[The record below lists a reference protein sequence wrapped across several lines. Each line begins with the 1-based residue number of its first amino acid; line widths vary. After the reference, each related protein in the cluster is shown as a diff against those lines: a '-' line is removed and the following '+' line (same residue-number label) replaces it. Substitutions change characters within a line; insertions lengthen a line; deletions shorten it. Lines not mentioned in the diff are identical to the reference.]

1 MRATDKTGNRHEQ
14 DQSRHSHGPLWKVGM
29 SRPFADLRV
38 LDFTTT
44 IAGPYCAR
52 LFADAGADVIKI
64 EAPEGELTRH
74 RPPLRHGAST
84 SYGQLN
90 AGKRSLVL
98 NLKEPGAVEIIHRLV
113 ATADVVVE
121 NFRPGVMARF
131 GLDYPAL
138 SAINPRLIYCAISG
152 YGQTGPSSELA
163 AYAPAIHAAS
173 GYDLAHLVYQEG
185 RERPDN
191 CGIYTAD
198 ILSGTYAYGAIA
210 TALVQRHTTCLG
222 QMIDVSMLES
232 MLNLTTT
239 EVQLAQFPQPPA
251 GKPLFG
257 PVATRNGYIM
267 PAIASE
273 RTFQNLAKAAGREDW
288 ITDPRFAEYPVR
300 RGNWGALIDELELWS
315 RTLTTAE
322 CEAAMNRH
330 GVPCSAYRSV
340 SEALADPQLAHRDAL
355 AEVFDAGG
363 SFRVVNAPYRMS
375 AGLTKV
381 REFSADLGQHSRE
394 VLHDAGYSDAAI
406 DEFIARGAVST
417 A

>member
-1 MRATDKTGNRHEQ
+1 MT
-14 DQSRHSHGPLWKVGM
+14 
-29 SRPFADLRV
+29 RPFADLRV

-52 LFADAGADVIKI
+52 LLADAGAEVIKI
-64 EAPEGELTRH
+64 ESPEGELTRH
-74 RPPLRHGAST
+74 RPPLREGAST

-90 AGKRSLVL
+90 AGTRSLVL
-98 NLKEPGAVEIIHRLV
+98 NLKEPGAVEIIRRLV
-113 ATADVVVE
+113 ANADVLVE

-131 GLDYPAL
+131 GLGYPAL
-138 SAINPRLIYCAISG
+138 AALNPRLIYCAISG

-198 ILSGTYAYGAIA
+198 ILSGTFAYGAIA
-210 TALVQRHTTCLG
+210 TALVQRHATGQG
-222 QMIDVSMLES
+222 QMIDVSMLEA

-239 EVQLAQFPQPPA
+239 EVQVAQFPQPPS
-251 GKPLFG
+251 GKPLFS
-257 PVATRNGYIM
+257 PVATANGYIM

-288 ITDPRFAEYPVR
+288 VTDPRFAEYPTR
-300 RGNWGALIDELELWS
+300 RVNWGVLIEELEQWS
-315 RTLTTAE
+315 RTLSTAE

-340 SEALADPQLAHRDAL
+340 AEALADPQLAHRDAL

-381 REFSADLGQHSRE
+381 REFSADLGQHTRE
-394 VLHDAGYSDAAI
+394 VLHDAGYSDA
-406 DEFIARGAVST
+406 EIAALIAAGAAV
-417 A
+417 AA

>member
-1 MRATDKTGNRHEQ
+1 MT
-14 DQSRHSHGPLWKVGM
+14 
-29 SRPFADLRV
+29 RPFADLRV

-52 LFADAGADVIKI
+52 LLADAGADVIKI
-64 EAPEGELTRH
+64 ESPEGELTRH
-74 RPPLRHGAST
+74 RPPLRDGAST

-98 NLKEPGAVEIIHRLV
+98 NLKEPGAVEIIRRLV
-113 ATADVVVE
+113 ADADVLVE

-131 GLDYPAL
+131 GLGYPAL
-138 SAINPRLIYCAISG
+138 AALNPRLIYCAISG

-173 GYDLAHLVYQEG
+173 GYDMAHLVYQEG
-185 RERPDN
+185 RERPDK

-198 ILSGTYAYGAIA
+198 ILSGTFAYGAIA
-210 TALVQRHTTCLG
+210 TALVQRHATGQG
-222 QMIDVSMLES
+222 QMIDVSMLEA

-239 EVQLAQFPQPPA
+239 EVQVAQFPQPPS
-251 GKPLFG
+251 GKPLFS
-257 PVATRNGYIM
+257 PVATANGYIM

-288 ITDPRFAEYPVR
+288 ITDPRFAEYPTR
-300 RGNWGALIDELELWS
+300 RGNWGVLIEELEQWS
-315 RTLTTAE
+315 RTLSTAE
-322 CEAAMNRH
+322 CEAALNRH

-340 SEALADPQLAHRDAL
+340 AEALADPQLEHRDAL

-381 REFSADLGQHSRE
+381 REFSADLGQHTRE
-394 VLHDAGYSDAAI
+394 VLHDAGYSDA
-406 DEFIARGAVST
+406 EIAALIAAGAAV
-417 A
+417 AA

>member
-1 MRATDKTGNRHEQ
+1 MT
-14 DQSRHSHGPLWKVGM
+14 
-29 SRPFADLRV
+29 RPFADLRV

-52 LFADAGADVIKI
+52 LLADAGADVVKI
-64 EAPEGELTRH
+64 ESPEGELTRH
-74 RPPLRHGAST
+74 RPPLREGAST

-98 NLKEPGAVEIIHRLV
+98 NLKEPGAVEIIRRLV
-113 ATADVVVE
+113 ANADVLVE

-131 GLDYPAL
+131 GLGYPSLAAL
-138 SAINPRLIYCAISG
+138 NPRLIYCAISG

-163 AYAPAIHAAS
+163 AYAPAIHASS
-173 GYDLAHLVYQEG
+173 GYDMAHLVYQEG

-198 ILSGTYAYGAIA
+198 ILSGTFAYGAIA
-210 TALVQRHTTCLG
+210 TALVQRHATGQG
-222 QMIDVSMLES
+222 QMIDVSMLEA

-239 EVQLAQFPQPPA
+239 EVQVAQFPQPPS
-251 GKPLFG
+251 GKPLFS
-257 PVATRNGYIM
+257 PVATANGYIM

-288 ITDPRFAEYPVR
+288 ITDPRFAEYPTR
-300 RGNWGALIDELELWS
+300 RGNWGVLIEELEQWS
-315 RTLTTAE
+315 RTLSTAE
-322 CEAAMNRH
+322 CEAALNRH

-340 SEALADPQLAHRDAL
+340 AEALADPQLAHRDAL

-381 REFSADLGQHSRE
+381 REFSADLGQHTRE
-394 VLHDAGYSDAAI
+394 VLHDAGYSDA
-406 DEFIARGAVST
+406 EIAALIAAGAAV
-417 A
+417 AA

>member
-1 MRATDKTGNRHEQ
+1 MT
-14 DQSRHSHGPLWKVGM
+14 
-29 SRPFADLRV
+29 RPFADLRV

-52 LFADAGADVIKI
+52 LLADAGADVIKI
-64 EAPEGELTRH
+64 ESPEGELTRH
-74 RPPLRHGAST
+74 RPPLRDGAST

-98 NLKEPGAVEIIHRLV
+98 NLKEPGAVEIIRRLV
-113 ATADVVVE
+113 ADADVLVE

-131 GLDYPAL
+131 GLGYPAL
-138 SAINPRLIYCAISG
+138 AALNPRLIYCAISG

-173 GYDLAHLVYQEG
+173 GYDMAHLVYQEG

-198 ILSGTYAYGAIA
+198 ILSGTFAYGAIA
-210 TALVQRHTTCLG
+210 TALVQRHATGQG
-222 QMIDVSMLES
+222 QMIDVSMLEA

-239 EVQLAQFPQPPA
+239 EVQVAQFPQPPS
-251 GKPLFG
+251 GKPLFS
-257 PVATRNGYIM
+257 PVATANGYIM

-288 ITDPRFAEYPVR
+288 ITDPRFAEYPTR
-300 RGNWGALIDELELWS
+300 RGNWGVLIEELEQWS
-315 RTLTTAE
+315 RTLSTAE
-322 CEAAMNRH
+322 CEAALNRH

-340 SEALADPQLAHRDAL
+340 AEALADPQLEHRDAL

-381 REFSADLGQHSRE
+381 REFSADLGQHTRE
-394 VLHDAGYSDAAI
+394 VLHDAGYSDA
-406 DEFIARGAVST
+406 EIAALIAAGAAV
-417 A
+417 AA

>member
-1 MRATDKTGNRHEQ
+1 MT
-14 DQSRHSHGPLWKVGM
+14 
-29 SRPFADLRV
+29 RPFADLRV
-38 LDFTTT
+38 LDLTTT

-52 LFADAGADVIKI
+52 LLADAGADVIKI

-74 RPPLRHGAST
+74 RPPLRNGAST

-98 NLKEPGAVEIIHRLV
+98 NLKQPEAVAIMRRLV
-113 ATADVVVE
+113 AETDVLVE

-131 GLDYPAL
+131 GLDYATL
-138 SAINPRLIYCAISG
+138 AGINPKLIYCAISG

-173 GYDLAHLVYQEG
+173 GYDMAHLIYQEG
-185 RERPDN
+185 RQRPDN

-198 ILSGTYAYGAIA
+198 ILSGAFAYAAIA
-210 TALVQRHTTCLG
+210 TALVQRHTTGSG

-239 EVQLAQFPQPPA
+239 EVQLAQFPQPPS

-257 PVATRNGYIM
+257 PVATKNGYIM

-273 RTFQNLAKAAGREDW
+273 RTFQNLAKAAGRQDW
-288 ITDPRFAEYPVR
+288 VTDPRFAQYPIR
-300 RGNWGALIDELELWS
+300 RVNWGALIEELELWS

-322 CEAAMNRH
+322 CEAALHRH

-340 SEALADPQLAHRDAL
+340 AEALADPQLAHREAL
-355 AEVFDAGG
+355 TEVVDAGG
-363 SFRVVNAPYRMS
+363 SFRVVNAPYRLS
-375 AGLTKV
+375 GGVTRV
-381 REFSADLGQHSRE
+381 REFSAELGQHTRE
-394 VLHDAGYSDAAI
+394 VLRAAGYGDAEI
-406 DEFIARGAVST
+406 DGFAACGAVND

>member
-1 MRATDKTGNRHEQ
+1 MT
-14 DQSRHSHGPLWKVGM
+14 
-29 SRPFADLRV
+29 RPFADLRV

-52 LFADAGADVIKI
+52 LLADAGADVIKI
-64 EAPEGELTRH
+64 ESPEGELTRH
-74 RPPLRHGAST
+74 RPPFRDGAST

-98 NLKEPGAVEIIHRLV
+98 NLKEPGAVEIIRRLV
-113 ATADVVVE
+113 ADADVLVE

-131 GLDYPAL
+131 GLGYPAL
-138 SAINPRLIYCAISG
+138 AALNPRLIYCAISG

-173 GYDLAHLVYQEG
+173 GYDMAHLVYQEG

-198 ILSGTYAYGAIA
+198 ILSGTFAYGAIA
-210 TALVQRHTTCLG
+210 TALVQRHATGQG
-222 QMIDVSMLES
+222 QMIDVSMLEA

-239 EVQLAQFPQPPA
+239 EVQVAQFPQPPS
-251 GKPLFG
+251 GKPLFS
-257 PVATRNGYIM
+257 PVATANGYIM

-288 ITDPRFAEYPVR
+288 ITDPRFAEYPTR
-300 RGNWGALIDELELWS
+300 RGNWGVLIEELEQWS

-322 CEAAMNRH
+322 CEAALNRH

-340 SEALADPQLAHRDAL
+340 AEALADPQLAHRDAL

-381 REFSADLGQHSRE
+381 REFSADLGQHTRE
-394 VLHDAGYSDAAI
+394 VLHDAGYSDA
-406 DEFIARGAVST
+406 EIAALIAAGAAV
-417 A
+417 AA

>member
-1 MRATDKTGNRHEQ
+1 MT
-14 DQSRHSHGPLWKVGM
+14 
-29 SRPFADLRV
+29 RPFADLRV
-38 LDFTTT
+38 LDLTTT

-52 LFADAGADVIKI
+52 LLADAGASVIKI
-64 EAPEGELTRH
+64 ESPDGELTRH
-74 RPPLRHGAST
+74 RPPLRNGAST
-84 SYGQLN
+84 SFGQLN

-98 NLKEPGAVEIIHRLV
+98 NLKDPAAVAIVRRLV
-113 ATADVVVE
+113 AETDVLVE

-138 SAINPRLIYCAISG
+138 AAINPRLIYCAISG

-173 GYDLAHLVYQEG
+173 GYDMAHLVYQEG

-210 TALVQRHTTCLG
+210 TALVQRHATGHG
-222 QMIDVSMLES
+222 QMIDVSMLEA

-239 EVQLAQFPQPPA
+239 EVQVAQFPQPPS

-257 PVATRNGYIM
+257 PVATANGYIM

-300 RGNWGALIDELELWS
+300 RSNWGVLIEELEQWS
-315 RTLTTAE
+315 RTLSTAE
-322 CEAAMNRH
+322 CEAALHKH

-340 SEALADPQLAHRDAL
+340 AEALADPQLAHRDAL

-363 SFRVVNAPYRMS
+363 SFRVVNAPYRLS
-375 AGLTKV
+375 AGLIKV
-381 REFSADLGQHSRE
+381 REFSADLGQHTRE
-394 VLHDAGYSDAAI
+394 VLHDAGYGDA
-406 DEFIARGAVST
+406 EIAALIASGAAV
-417 A
+417 AA

>member
-1 MRATDKTGNRHEQ
+1 MT
-14 DQSRHSHGPLWKVGM
+14 
-29 SRPFADLRV
+29 RPFADLRV

-52 LFADAGADVIKI
+52 LLADAGADVVKI
-64 EAPEGELTRH
+64 ESPEGELTRH
-74 RPPLRHGAST
+74 RPPLREGAST

-98 NLKEPGAVEIIHRLV
+98 NLKEPGAVEIIRRLV
-113 ATADVVVE
+113 ANADVLVE

-131 GLDYPAL
+131 GLGYPSLAAL
-138 SAINPRLIYCAISG
+138 NPRLIYCAISG

-163 AYAPAIHAAS
+163 AYAPAIHASS
-173 GYDLAHLVYQEG
+173 GYDMAHLVYQEG

-198 ILSGTYAYGAIA
+198 ILSGTFAYGAIA
-210 TALVQRHTTCLG
+210 TALVQRHAAGQG
-222 QMIDVSMLES
+222 QMIDVSMLEA

-257 PVATRNGYIM
+257 PVATKNGYIM

-288 ITDPRFAEYPVR
+288 ITDPRFAEYPTR
-300 RGNWGALIDELELWS
+300 RGNWGVLIEELEQWS
-315 RTLTTAE
+315 RTLSTAE
-322 CEAAMNRH
+322 CEAALNRH

-340 SEALADPQLAHRDAL
+340 AEALADPQLAHRDAL

-381 REFSADLGQHSRE
+381 REFSADLGQHTRE
-394 VLHDAGYSDAAI
+394 VLHDAGYSDA
-406 DEFIARGAVST
+406 EIAALIAAGAAV
-417 A
+417 AA

>member
-1 MRATDKTGNRHEQ
+1 MPNSIRLASRPRQPQHGKNRHT
-14 DQSRHSHGPLWKVGM
+14 DGKSKMTRPL
-29 SRPFADLRV
+29 ADLRV

-52 LFADAGADVIKI
+52 LLADAGADVIKI

-74 RPPLRHGAST
+74 RPPMRNGAST
-84 SYGQLN
+84 SFGQLN

-98 NLKEPGAVEIIHRLV
+98 NLKQPEAVAIVRRLM
-113 ATADVVVE
+113 ADTDVLVE

-131 GLDYPAL
+131 GLGYAAL
-138 SAINPRLIYCAISG
+138 AEINPRLIYCAISG

-173 GYDLAHLVYQEG
+173 GHDMAHLSYQEG

-198 ILSGTYAYGAIA
+198 ILTGAFAYGAIA
-210 TALVQRHTTCLG
+210 TALVQRHATGLG
-222 QMIDVSMLES
+222 QMVDVSMLEA

-251 GKPLFG
+251 GKPLFS
-257 PVATRNGYIM
+257 PVATANGYIM

-288 ITDPRFAEYPVR
+288 VTDSRFSEYPVR
-300 RGNWGALIDELELWS
+300 RAHWGELIKELETWS
-315 RTLTTAE
+315 RKLTTAE
-322 CEAAMNRH
+322 CEAALNRH

-340 SEALADPQLAHRDAL
+340 AEALADPQLAHREAL

-363 SFRVVNAPYRMS
+363 SFRVMNAPYRMS
-375 AGLTKV
+375 AAMTSV
-381 REFSADLGQHSRE
+381 RDFSAELGQHTRE
-394 VLHDAGYSDAAI
+394 VL
-406 DEFIARGAVST
+406 RGAGFGDAEIDALAAAGAVNS

>member
-1 MRATDKTGNRHEQ
+1 MT
-14 DQSRHSHGPLWKVGM
+14 
-29 SRPFADLRV
+29 RPFADLRV

-52 LFADAGADVIKI
+52 LLADAGADVVKI
-64 EAPEGELTRH
+64 ESPEGELTRH
-74 RPPLRHGAST
+74 RPPLREGAST

-98 NLKEPGAVEIIHRLV
+98 NLKEPGAVEIIRRLV
-113 ATADVVVE
+113 ANADVLVE

-131 GLDYPAL
+131 GLGYPSLAAL
-138 SAINPRLIYCAISG
+138 NPRLIYCAISG

-173 GYDLAHLVYQEG
+173 GYDMAHLVYQEG

-198 ILSGTYAYGAIA
+198 ILSGTFAYGAIA
-210 TALVQRHTTCLG
+210 TALVQRHATGQG
-222 QMIDVSMLES
+222 QMIDVSMLEA

-239 EVQLAQFPQPPA
+239 EVQVAQFPQPPS
-251 GKPLFG
+251 GKPLFS
-257 PVATRNGYIM
+257 PVATANGYIM

-288 ITDPRFAEYPVR
+288 ITDPRFAEYPTR
-300 RGNWGALIDELELWS
+300 RGNWGVLIEELEQWS
-315 RTLTTAE
+315 RTLSTAE
-322 CEAAMNRH
+322 CEAALNRH

-340 SEALADPQLAHRDAL
+340 AEALADPQLAHRDAL

-381 REFSADLGQHSRE
+381 REFSADLGQHTRE
-394 VLHDAGYSDAAI
+394 VLHDAGYSDA
-406 DEFIARGAVST
+406 EIAALIAAGAAV
-417 A
+417 AA

>member
-1 MRATDKTGNRHEQ
+1 MT
-14 DQSRHSHGPLWKVGM
+14 
-29 SRPFADLRV
+29 RPFADLRV

-52 LFADAGADVIKI
+52 LLADAGADVVKI
-64 EAPEGELTRH
+64 ESPEGELTRH
-74 RPPLRHGAST
+74 RPPLREGAST

-98 NLKEPGAVEIIHRLV
+98 NLKEPGAVEIIRRLV
-113 ATADVVVE
+113 ANADVLVE

-131 GLDYPAL
+131 GLGYPSLAAL
-138 SAINPRLIYCAISG
+138 NPRLIYCAISG

-163 AYAPAIHAAS
+163 AYAPAIHASS
-173 GYDLAHLVYQEG
+173 GYDMAHLVYQEG

-198 ILSGTYAYGAIA
+198 ILSGTFAYGAIA
-210 TALVQRHTTCLG
+210 TALVQRHAAGQG
-222 QMIDVSMLES
+222 QMIDVSMLEA

-239 EVQLAQFPQPPA
+239 EVQVAQFPQPPS
-251 GKPLFG
+251 GKPLFS
-257 PVATRNGYIM
+257 PVATANGYIM

-288 ITDPRFAEYPVR
+288 ITDPRFAEYPTR
-300 RGNWGALIDELELWS
+300 RGNWGVLIEELEQWS
-315 RTLTTAE
+315 RTLSTAE
-322 CEAAMNRH
+322 CEAALNRH

-340 SEALADPQLAHRDAL
+340 AEALADPQLAHRDAL

-381 REFSADLGQHSRE
+381 REFSADLGQHTRE
-394 VLHDAGYSDAAI
+394 VLHDAGYSDA
-406 DEFIARGAVST
+406 EIAALIAAGAAV
-417 A
+417 AA

>member
-1 MRATDKTGNRHEQ
+1 MT
-14 DQSRHSHGPLWKVGM
+14 
-29 SRPFADLRV
+29 RPFAELRV

-52 LFADAGADVIKI
+52 LLADAGADVIKI
-64 EAPEGELTRH
+64 ESPEGELTRH
-74 RPPLRHGAST
+74 RPPLRDGAST

-98 NLKEPGAVEIIHRLV
+98 NLKEPGAVEIVRRLV
-113 ATADVVVE
+113 AQADILVE

-138 SAINPRLIYCAISG
+138 AEINPRLIYCAISG

-163 AYAPAIHAAS
+163 AYAPAIHASS

-198 ILSGTYAYGAIA
+198 ILSGTYAYAAIA
-210 TALVQRHTTCLG
+210 TALVQRHATGHG
-222 QMIDVSMLES
+222 QMIDVSMLEA
-232 MLNLTTT
+232 MLNLTVT
-239 EVQLAQFPQPPA
+239 EVQLAQFPQPPS
-251 GKPLFG
+251 GKPLFS
-257 PVATRNGYIM
+257 PVATANGYIM

-288 ITDPRFAEYPVR
+288 ITDPRFAEYPTR
-300 RGNWGALIDELELWS
+300 RENWGALIEELEQWS
-315 RTLTTAE
+315 RTLSTLE

-340 SEALADPQLAHRDAL
+340 AEALTDPQLAHRDAL

-381 REFSADLGQHSRE
+381 REFSADLGQHTRE
-394 VLHDAGYSDAAI
+394 VLHDAGYSDA
-406 DEFIARGAVST
+406 EIAALIASGA
-417 A
+417 AAAA

>member
-1 MRATDKTGNRHEQ
+1 MT
-14 DQSRHSHGPLWKVGM
+14 
-29 SRPFADLRV
+29 RPFADLRV

-52 LFADAGADVIKI
+52 LLADAGADVVKI
-64 EAPEGELTRH
+64 ESPEGELTRH
-74 RPPLRHGAST
+74 RPPLREGAST

-98 NLKEPGAVEIIHRLV
+98 NLKEPGAVEIIRRLV
-113 ATADVVVE
+113 ANADVLVE

-131 GLDYPAL
+131 GLGYPSLAAL
-138 SAINPRLIYCAISG
+138 NPRLIYCAISG

-173 GYDLAHLVYQEG
+173 GYDMAHLVYQEG

-198 ILSGTYAYGAIA
+198 ILSGTFAYGAIA
-210 TALVQRHTTCLG
+210 TALVQRHAAGQG
-222 QMIDVSMLES
+222 QMIDVSMLEA

-239 EVQLAQFPQPPA
+239 EVQVAQFPQPPS
-251 GKPLFG
+251 GKPLFS
-257 PVATRNGYIM
+257 PVATANGYIM

-288 ITDPRFAEYPVR
+288 ITDPRFAEYPTR
-300 RGNWGALIDELELWS
+300 RGNWGVLIEELEQWS
-315 RTLTTAE
+315 RTLSTAE
-322 CEAAMNRH
+322 CEAALNRH

-340 SEALADPQLAHRDAL
+340 AEALADPQLAHRDAL

-381 REFSADLGQHSRE
+381 REFSADLGQHTRE
-394 VLHDAGYSDAAI
+394 VLHDAGYSDA
-406 DEFIARGAVST
+406 EIAALIAAGAAV
-417 A
+417 AA

>member
-1 MRATDKTGNRHEQ
+1 MT
-14 DQSRHSHGPLWKVGM
+14 
-29 SRPFADLRV
+29 RPFADLRV

-52 LFADAGADVIKI
+52 LLADAGADVIKI
-64 EAPEGELTRH
+64 ESPEGELTRH
-74 RPPLRHGAST
+74 RPPLREGAST

-98 NLKEPGAVEIIHRLV
+98 NLKEPGAVEIIRRLV
-113 ATADVVVE
+113 ANADVLVE

-131 GLDYPAL
+131 GLGYPAL
-138 SAINPRLIYCAISG
+138 AALNPRLIYCAISG

-198 ILSGTYAYGAIA
+198 ILSGTFAYGAIA
-210 TALVQRHTTCLG
+210 TALVQRHATGQG
-222 QMIDVSMLES
+222 QMIDVSMLEA

-239 EVQLAQFPQPPA
+239 EVQVAQFPQPPS
-251 GKPLFG
+251 GKPLFS
-257 PVATRNGYIM
+257 PVATANGYIM

-288 ITDPRFAEYPVR
+288 VTDPRFAEYPTR
-300 RGNWGALIDELELWS
+300 RVNWGVLIEELEQWS
-315 RTLTTAE
+315 RTLSTAE

-340 SEALADPQLAHRDAL
+340 AEALADPQLAHRDAL

-381 REFSADLGQHSRE
+381 REFSADLGQHTRE
-394 VLHDAGYSDAAI
+394 VLHDAGYSDA
-406 DEFIARGAVST
+406 EIAALIAAGAAV
-417 A
+417 AA

>member
-1 MRATDKTGNRHEQ
+1 MT
-14 DQSRHSHGPLWKVGM
+14 
-29 SRPFADLRV
+29 RPFADLRV
-38 LDFTTT
+38 LDLTTT

-52 LFADAGADVIKI
+52 LLADAGASVIKI
-64 EAPEGELTRH
+64 ESPDGELTRH
-74 RPPLRHGAST
+74 RPPLRNGAST
-84 SYGQLN
+84 SFGQLN

-98 NLKEPGAVEIIHRLV
+98 NLKDPAAVAIVRRLV
-113 ATADVVVE
+113 AETDVLVE

-138 SAINPRLIYCAISG
+138 AAINPRLIYCAISG

-173 GYDLAHLVYQEG
+173 GYDMAHLVYQEG

-210 TALVQRHTTCLG
+210 TALVQRHATGHG
-222 QMIDVSMLES
+222 QMIDVSMLEA

-239 EVQLAQFPQPPA
+239 EVQVAQFPQPPS

-257 PVATRNGYIM
+257 PVATANGYIM

-300 RGNWGALIDELELWS
+300 RGNWGVLIEELEQWS
-315 RTLTTAE
+315 RTLSTAD
-322 CEAAMNRH
+322 CEAALH
-330 GVPCSAYRSV
+330 KLGVPCSAYRSV
-340 SEALADPQLAHRDAL
+340 AEALADPQLAHRDAL

-363 SFRVVNAPYRMS
+363 SFRVVNAPYRLS

-381 REFSADLGQHSRE
+381 REFSADLGQHTRE
-394 VLHDAGYSDAAI
+394 VLHDAGYSDA
-406 DEFIARGAVST
+406 EIATLIASGAAV
-417 A
+417 AA

>member
-1 MRATDKTGNRHEQ
+1 MT
-14 DQSRHSHGPLWKVGM
+14 
-29 SRPFADLRV
+29 RPFAHLRV

-52 LFADAGADVIKI
+52 LLADAGADVIKI
-64 EAPEGELTRH
+64 ESPEGELTRH
-74 RPPLRHGAST
+74 RPPLRDGAST
-84 SYGQLN
+84 AFGQLN

-98 NLKEPGAVEIIHRLV
+98 NLKQPEAVEIVRRLV
-113 ATADVVVE
+113 AETDVLVE

-131 GLDYPAL
+131 GLGYDAL
-138 SAINPRLIYCAISG
+138 AAINPKLIYCAISG

-198 ILSGTYAYGAIA
+198 ILSGAFAYGGIA
-210 TALVQRHTTCLG
+210 TALVQRHATGMG
-222 QMIDVSMLES
+222 QMIDVSMLEA

-251 GKPLFG
+251 GRPLFS
-257 PVATRNGYIM
+257 PVATANGYIM

-288 ITDPRFAEYPVR
+288 ITDPRFAQYPTR
-300 RGNWGALIDELELWS
+300 RANWGELIEELELWS
-315 RTLTTAE
+315 RTLNTAE
-322 CEAAMNRH
+322 CEATLNRH

-340 SEALADPQLAHRDAL
+340 AEALADPQLAHRDAL

-363 SFRVVNAPYRMS
+363 SFRVVNAPYRLS

-381 REFSADLGQHSRE
+381 REFSADLGQHTRE
-394 VLHDAGYSDAAI
+394 VLHDAGYSDAEIEAL
-406 DEFIARGAVST
+406 T
-417 A
+417 AAGTVTAA

>member
-1 MRATDKTGNRHEQ
+1 MT
-14 DQSRHSHGPLWKVGM
+14 
-29 SRPFADLRV
+29 RPFADLRV
-38 LDFTTT
+38 LDLTTT

-52 LFADAGADVIKI
+52 LLADAGASVIKI
-64 EAPEGELTRH
+64 ESPDGELTRH
-74 RPPLRHGAST
+74 RPPLRNGAST
-84 SYGQLN
+84 SFGQLN

-98 NLKEPGAVEIIHRLV
+98 NLKEPAAVAIVRRLV
-113 ATADVVVE
+113 AETDVLVE

-138 SAINPRLIYCAISG
+138 AAINPRLIYCAISG

-173 GYDLAHLVYQEG
+173 GYDMAHLVYQEG

-210 TALVQRHTTCLG
+210 TALVQRHATGHG
-222 QMIDVSMLES
+222 QMIDVSMLEA

-239 EVQLAQFPQPPA
+239 EVQVAQFPQPPS

-257 PVATRNGYIM
+257 PVATANGYIM

-300 RGNWGALIDELELWS
+300 RENWGVLIEELEQWS
-315 RTLTTAE
+315 RTLSTAD
-322 CEAAMNRH
+322 CETALHKH

-340 SEALADPQLAHRDAL
+340 AEALADPQLAHRDAL

-363 SFRVVNAPYRMS
+363 SFRVVNAPYRLS
-375 AGLTKV
+375 AGLIKV
-381 REFSADLGQHSRE
+381 REFSADLGQHTRE
-394 VLHDAGYSDAAI
+394 VLHDAGYSDA
-406 DEFIARGAVST
+406 EIAALIASGAAV
-417 A
+417 AA

>member
-1 MRATDKTGNRHEQ
+1 MT
-14 DQSRHSHGPLWKVGM
+14 
-29 SRPFADLRV
+29 RPFADLRV

-52 LFADAGADVIKI
+52 LLADAGADVIKI
-64 EAPEGELTRH
+64 ESPEGELTRH
-74 RPPLRHGAST
+74 RPPLRDGAST

-98 NLKEPGAVEIIHRLV
+98 NLKEPGAVEIVRRLV
-113 ATADVVVE
+113 AQADVLVE

-131 GLDYPAL
+131 GLDFPAL
-138 SAINPRLIYCAISG
+138 AAINPRLIYCAISG

-163 AYAPAIHAAS
+163 AYAPAIHASS
-173 GYDLAHLVYQEG
+173 GYDMAHLVYQEG

-210 TALVQRHTTCLG
+210 TALVQRHATGLG
-222 QMIDVSMLES
+222 QMIDVSMLEA

-239 EVQLAQFPQPPA
+239 EVQVAQFPQPPS
-251 GKPLFG
+251 GKPLFS
-257 PVATRNGYIM
+257 PVATANGYIM

-288 ITDPRFAEYPVR
+288 ITDPRFAEYPTR
-300 RGNWGALIDELELWS
+300 RVNWGVLIEELEQWS
-315 RTLTTAE
+315 RTISTAE
-322 CEAAMNRH
+322 CEAALNKH

-340 SEALADPQLAHRDAL
+340 AEALTDPQLAHRDAL

-381 REFSADLGQHSRE
+381 REFSADLGQHTRE
-394 VLHDAGYSDAAI
+394 VLHDAGYSDA
-406 DEFIARGAVST
+406 EIAALIASGA
-417 A
+417 AAAD

>member
-1 MRATDKTGNRHEQ
+1 MT
-14 DQSRHSHGPLWKVGM
+14 
-29 SRPFADLRV
+29 RPFADLRV

-52 LFADAGADVIKI
+52 LLADAGADVIKI
-64 EAPEGELTRH
+64 ESPEGELTRH
-74 RPPLRHGAST
+74 RPPLRDGAST

-98 NLKEPGAVEIIHRLV
+98 NLKEPGAVEIIRRLV
-113 ATADVVVE
+113 ADADVLVE

-131 GLDYPAL
+131 GLGYPAL
-138 SAINPRLIYCAISG
+138 AALNPRLIYCAISG

-173 GYDLAHLVYQEG
+173 GYDMAHLVYQEG

-198 ILSGTYAYGAIA
+198 ILSGTFAYGAIA
-210 TALVQRHTTCLG
+210 TALVQRHATGQG
-222 QMIDVSMLES
+222 QMIDVSMLEA

-239 EVQLAQFPQPPA
+239 EVQVAQFPQPPS
-251 GKPLFG
+251 GKPLFS
-257 PVATRNGYIM
+257 PVATANGYIM

-288 ITDPRFAEYPVR
+288 ITDPRFAEYPTR
-300 RGNWGALIDELELWS
+300 RGNWGVLIEELEQWS

-322 CEAAMNRH
+322 CEAALNRH

-340 SEALADPQLAHRDAL
+340 AEALADPQLAHRDAL

-381 REFSADLGQHSRE
+381 REFSADLGQHTRE
-394 VLHDAGYSDAAI
+394 VLHDAGYSDA
-406 DEFIARGAVST
+406 EIAALIAAGAAV
-417 A
+417 AA

>member
-1 MRATDKTGNRHEQ
+1 MT
-14 DQSRHSHGPLWKVGM
+14 
-29 SRPFADLRV
+29 RPFADLRV
-38 LDFTTT
+38 LDLTTT

-52 LFADAGADVIKI
+52 LLADAGASVIKI
-64 EAPEGELTRH
+64 ESPDGELTRH
-74 RPPLRHGAST
+74 RPPLRNGAST

-98 NLKEPGAVEIIHRLV
+98 NLKDPAAVAIVRRLV
-113 ATADVVVE
+113 AETDVLVE

-138 SAINPRLIYCAISG
+138 AAINPRLIYCAISG

-173 GYDLAHLVYQEG
+173 GYDMAHLVYQEG

-210 TALVQRHTTCLG
+210 TALVQRHATGHG
-222 QMIDVSMLES
+222 QMIDVSMLEA

-239 EVQLAQFPQPPA
+239 EVQVAQFPQPPS

-257 PVATRNGYIM
+257 PVATANGYIM

-300 RGNWGALIDELELWS
+300 RGNWGVLIEELEQWS
-315 RTLTTAE
+315 RTLSTAD
-322 CEAAMNRH
+322 CEAALH
-330 GVPCSAYRSV
+330 KLGVPCSAYRSV
-340 SEALADPQLAHRDAL
+340 AEALADPQLAHRDAL

-363 SFRVVNAPYRMS
+363 SFRVVNAPYRLS

-381 REFSADLGQHSRE
+381 REFSADLGQHTRE
-394 VLHDAGYSDAAI
+394 VLHDAGYSDA
-406 DEFIARGAVST
+406 EIAALVASGAAV
-417 A
+417 AA

>member
-1 MRATDKTGNRHEQ
+1 MT
-14 DQSRHSHGPLWKVGM
+14 
-29 SRPFADLRV
+29 RPFADLRV

-52 LFADAGADVIKI
+52 LLADAGADVIKI
-64 EAPEGELTRH
+64 ESPEGELTRH
-74 RPPLRHGAST
+74 RPPLRDGAST

-98 NLKEPGAVEIIHRLV
+98 NLKEPGAVEIIRRLV
-113 ATADVVVE
+113 ASADVLVE

-131 GLDYPAL
+131 GLGYPAL
-138 SAINPRLIYCAISG
+138 AALNPRLIYCAISG

-173 GYDLAHLVYQEG
+173 GYDMAHLVYQEG

-198 ILSGTYAYGAIA
+198 ILSGTFAYGAIA
-210 TALVQRHTTCLG
+210 TALVQRHATGQG
-222 QMIDVSMLES
+222 QMIDVSMLEA

-239 EVQLAQFPQPPA
+239 EVQVAQFPQPPS
-251 GKPLFG
+251 GKPLFS
-257 PVATRNGYIM
+257 PVATANGYIM

-288 ITDPRFAEYPVR
+288 ITDPRFAEYPTR
-300 RGNWGALIDELELWS
+300 RGNWGVLIEELEQWS

-322 CEAAMNRH
+322 CEAALNRH

-340 SEALADPQLAHRDAL
+340 AEALADPQLAHRDAL

-381 REFSADLGQHSRE
+381 REFSADLGQHTRE
-394 VLHDAGYSDAAI
+394 VLHDAGYSDA
-406 DEFIARGAVST
+406 EIAALIAAGAAV
-417 A
+417 AA

>member
-1 MRATDKTGNRHEQ
+1 MT
-14 DQSRHSHGPLWKVGM
+14 
-29 SRPFADLRV
+29 RPFAQLRV

-52 LFADAGADVIKI
+52 LLADAGADVIKI
-64 EAPEGELTRH
+64 ETPEGELTRH
-74 RPPLRHGAST
+74 RPPMRNGAST

-98 NLKEPGAVEIIHRLV
+98 NLKQPEAVEIVRRLV
-113 ATADVVVE
+113 LETDVLVE
-121 NFRPGVMARF
+121 NFRPGVMSRF
-131 GLDYPAL
+131 GLDYAAL
-138 SAINPRLIYCAISG
+138 AAINPRLIYCAISG

-173 GYDLAHLVYQEG
+173 GYDLAHLIYQEG

-198 ILSGTYAYGAIA
+198 ILSGAFAYAAIA
-210 TALVQRHTTCLG
+210 TALVQRHSTSLG
-222 QMIDVSMLES
+222 QMIDVSMLEA

-239 EVQLAQFPQPPA
+239 EVQLAQFPQPPS

-257 PVATRNGYIM
+257 PVATANGYIM

-288 ITDPRFAEYPVR
+288 VTDPRFAKYPIR
-300 RGNWGALIDELELWS
+300 RANWGELIEELELWS

-322 CEAAMNRH
+322 CEAALHRH

-340 SEALADPQLAHRDAL
+340 AEALADPQLAHREAL
-355 AEVFDAGG
+355 AEVADSGG
-363 SFRVVNAPYRMS
+363 SFRVVNPPYRLS
-375 AGLTKV
+375 AGVTKV
-381 REFSADLGQHSRE
+381 REFSADLGQHTRE
-394 VLHDAGYSDAAI
+394 VLRATGYSDAEIDALANSGAI
-406 DEFIARGAVST
+406 NAA
-417 A
+417 

>member
-1 MRATDKTGNRHEQ
+1 MT
-14 DQSRHSHGPLWKVGM
+14 
-29 SRPFADLRV
+29 RPFADLRV

-52 LFADAGADVIKI
+52 LLADAGADVIKI
-64 EAPEGELTRH
+64 ESPEGELTRH
-74 RPPLRHGAST
+74 RPPLRDGAST

-98 NLKEPGAVEIIHRLV
+98 NLKEPGAVEIIRRLV
-113 ATADVVVE
+113 ANADVLVE

-131 GLDYPAL
+131 GLGYPSLAAL
-138 SAINPRLIYCAISG
+138 NPRLIYCAISG

-173 GYDLAHLVYQEG
+173 GYDMAHLVYQEG

-198 ILSGTYAYGAIA
+198 ILSGTFAYGAIA
-210 TALVQRHTTCLG
+210 TALVQRHATGQG
-222 QMIDVSMLES
+222 QMIDVSMLEA

-239 EVQLAQFPQPPA
+239 EVQVAQFPQPPS
-251 GKPLFG
+251 GKPLFS
-257 PVATRNGYIM
+257 PVATANGYIM

-288 ITDPRFAEYPVR
+288 ITDPRFAEYPTR
-300 RGNWGALIDELELWS
+300 RGNWGVLIEELEQWS

-322 CEAAMNRH
+322 CEAALNRH

-340 SEALADPQLAHRDAL
+340 AEALADPQLAHRDAL

-381 REFSADLGQHSRE
+381 REFSADLGQHTRE
-394 VLHDAGYSDAAI
+394 VLHDAGYSDA
-406 DEFIARGAVST
+406 EIAALIAAGAAV
-417 A
+417 AA